1 MNKMIAAPVRP
12 RGPSPFA
19 RAAFAV
25 AQARALNRPIENF
38 IQKDSSAMAV
48 INRADVSPATTTGS
62 GWASE
67 LTHTALGDYISNLAP
82 YSAAARIISGALQA
96 PMPSAYQQTY
106 PTRVSG
112 AATPQWVGE
121 NDAIPVT
128 STEFSLVTLGPKRKL
143 ASIIAWSNELGKRSD
158 AQAVFETLL
167 REDMAAGLD
176 AAMLSTDAATSAG
189 VAGLLYGLTP
199 VTSSTAQGGIAI
211 EEDLALLAETVGTGG
226 SGEVLFIMHPGR
238 LARLRV
244 AKPELARELNI
255 AASAAVPTTRVVA
268 VEPAGII
275 TAVDPA
281 PDFTF
286 GPTATLHMSDTAL
299 PIVSGDPVA
308 ADPVRS
314 VWQTGSNALRTIYEL
329 AFAKRRSGAVAYA
342 DAVAW
347 W

>member
-1 MNKMIAAPVRP
+1 MKAAIAINRTPK
-12 RGPSPFA
+12 PSPFA
-19 RAAFAV
+19 KAAFAV
-25 AQARALNRPIENF
+25 AQAKVHRREVEDFIGKDTRA
-38 IQKDSSAMAV
+38 MTV
-48 INRADVSPATTTGS
+48 INKADIGIGTTTGS
-62 GWASE
+62 GWAAE
-67 LTHTALGDYISNLAP
+67 LTSTALGDYISNLAP
-82 YSAAARIISGALQA
+82 YSAGARIISGALQA
-96 PMPSAYQQTY
+96 PMPGAYTQTY

-112 AATPQWVGE
+112 AATPQWVAE
-121 NDAIPVT
+121 NDAIPLT
-128 STEFSLVTLGPKRKL
+128 STEFSLVTIGPKKKL
-143 ASIIAWSNELGKRSD
+143 ASIIAWSLELGKRSD
-158 AQAVFETLL
+158 ANAVFETLL

-189 VAGLLYGLTP
+189 VAGLLYNVTP
-199 VTSSTAQGGIAI
+199 VTSSTAPGGLAI

-226 SGEVLFIMHPGR
+226 SGDVLFIMHPGR

-286 GPTATLHMSDTAL
+286 GPQATLHMSDTAL
-299 PIVSGDPVA
+299 PIVSGDPVT

-314 VWQTGSNALRTIYEL
+314 VWQTGSNALRTIFEV
-329 AFAKRRSGAVAYA
+329 AWAKRRSGAVAYA
-342 DAVAW
+342 DAIAW